1 MSKRKKASGSEVNT
15 EAWLATYAD
24 TITLILTFFVLLYS
38 YSTIDAIKFQQISSS
53 MQSVLTGQDATSIL
67 DFNSA
72 GQVPIVGPPQDLGP
86 QAGGPQEEMYSKV
99 KKFIDVNDLENTVEI
114 KRDSRGIIMEL
125 KDNILF
131 DIGKAD
137 IKDSSKTILDKIG
150 LLISSFPNDIIVE
163 GHTDNVPISTYKF
176 PSNWE
181 LSTQRA
187 VNVLKYFV
195 QTKGMSPVRFEAA
208 GYGEYR
214 PIASNDTYGN
224 RSKNRRVN
232 ILITAS
238 AGVKEKN

>member
-1 MSKRKKASGSEVNT
+1 
-15 EAWLATYAD
+15 
-24 TITLILTFFVLLYS
+24 
-38 YSTIDAIKFQQISSS
+38 
-53 MQSVLTGQDATSIL
+53 
-67 DFNSA
+67 
-72 GQVPIVGPPQDLGP
+72 
-86 QAGGPQEEMYSKV
+86 MYSKV
-99 KKFIDVNDLENTVEI
+99 KKFIDVNNLEDTVEI
-114 KRDSRGIIMEL
+114 KKDSRGIIMEL

-137 IKDSSKTILDKIG
+137 IKEPSKSILDKISV
-150 LLISSFPNDIIVE
+150 LISSLPNDIIVE

-195 QTKGMSPVRFEAA
+195 QTKKMNPGRFQAA

-214 PIASNDTYGN
+214 PIGANDTYAN
-224 RSKNRRVN
+224 RGKNRRVN

-238 AGVKEKN
+238 VKENK